1 MTETIIRL
9 SCFIGVWA
17 VLALG
22 EGMAPRRSRL
32 MPIKQRW
39 LNHLGLVCLNT
50 MLLRITFPMTAVGM
64 AAFVQTKGWG
74 LWNQLPVPGWVAIVG
89 SLIVLDFLIY
99 LQHVV
104 FHRVPWLW
112 RLHYIHHADLDFDVT
127 TALRFHPLEIL
138 LSMGI
143 KMLAVMLL
151 GAPPVAVLSF
161 EVLLNATAMFNHS
174 NIRLSATHDR
184 LLRWIL
190 VTPDMHRVHHSILP
204 TETNANYGFSL
215 PWWDYWLGTYQAQPQ
230 AGHDGMTIGLAHYRN
245 PSVEQLSWMLT
256 APFHSGVTPPAIRDS
271 TYSSE

>member
-9 SCFIGVWA
+9 SCFMGVWA

-50 MLLRITFPMTAVGM
+50 MLLRITFPMAAVGI
-64 AAFVQTKGWG
+64 AALAQTKGWG
-74 LWNQLPVPGWVAIVG
+74 LWNQLAVPGWVAIVG

-112 RLHYIHHADLDFDVT
+112 RVHYIHHADLDFDVT

-174 NIRLSATHDR
+174 NMRLSKVHDR

-204 TETNANYGFSL
+204 AETNANYGFSL

-230 AGHDGMTIGLAHYRN
+230 AGHDGMTIGLANYRN
-245 PSVEQLSWMLT
+245 PSVEQLSWLLT
-256 APFHSGVTPPAIRDS
+256 APFHFGVTPPTIRDS

>member
-9 SCFIGVWA
+9 SCFMGVWA

-64 AAFVQTKGWG
+64 AAFAQAKGWG
-74 LWNQLPVPGWVAIVG
+74 LWNQLPVPGWVAIAG
-89 SLIVLDFLIY
+89 SLIVLDFFIY

-112 RLHYIHHADLDFDVT
+112 RLHRVHHADLDFDVT

-143 KMLAVMLL
+143 KMLAVTLL

-174 NIRLSATHDR
+174 NMRLSKAHDR

-204 TETNANYGFSL
+204 TETNANYGFNL

-230 AGHDGMTIGLAHYRN
+230 AGHDGMTIGLVHYRN

-256 APFHSGVTPPAIRDS
+256 APFRSSVAPPTIRDS